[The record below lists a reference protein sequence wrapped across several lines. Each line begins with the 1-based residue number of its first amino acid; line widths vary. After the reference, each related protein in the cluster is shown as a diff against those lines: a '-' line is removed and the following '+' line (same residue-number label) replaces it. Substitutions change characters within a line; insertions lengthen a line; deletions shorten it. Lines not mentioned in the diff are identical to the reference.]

1 MPSAQ
6 LSEETVMSGTHPAT
20 EPAVT
25 TASPADRRGRT
36 RADRLVRPDVAAHYI
51 DAGDRLG
58 AVLIELDSAIRAALT
73 RERARF
79 PATTRHPS

>member
-1 MPSAQ
+1 
-6 LSEETVMSGTHPAT
+6 MSGTHPAN
-20 EPAVT
+20 
-25 TASPADRRGRT
+25 ASPADRSRRS
-36 RADRLVRPDVAAHYI
+36 RADRLVRPDVAARYV

-58 AVLIELDSAIRAALT
+58 AVLIGLDEAIRAAFA